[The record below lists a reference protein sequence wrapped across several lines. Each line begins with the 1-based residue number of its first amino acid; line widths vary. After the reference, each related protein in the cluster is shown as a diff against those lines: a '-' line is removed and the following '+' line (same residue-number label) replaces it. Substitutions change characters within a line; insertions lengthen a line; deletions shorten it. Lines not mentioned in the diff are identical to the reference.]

1 MKTPPLTDYECS
13 RAAWYWRRGYSTA
26 QISGLMNIPEAT
38 IANEIERIRTFKKS
52 KITIARQTDGFNGDK
67 VAQAHFLFKQGLTV
81 KEVATTIFMPERTV
95 KANFRAILNYVQEET
110 ANDLR

>member
-13 RAAWYWRRGYSTA
+13 RAAWYWKRGYSTA

-81 KEVATTIFMPERTV
+81 MPEQTV
-95 KANFRAILNYVQEET
+95 KANFRAILNYVQEED
-110 ANDLR
+110 AA